1 MGFVPYT
8 NTSTIPQ
15 VVYDYTMG
23 AYTVLPGETVQV
35 ATKTITPFVATIG
48 TAVTNFVTV
57 HDEIDAP
64 VTGDAVAVSGYAE
77 AAVQISGT
85 FTGQLD
91 FKGSV
96 DGTLFT
102 PIYALVLPDGT
113 AAVKATA
120 EGMYRI
126 NCRGLEAIKI
136 PVSALSAG
144 KVSVIVGLTAN

>member
-15 VVYDYTMG
+15 VVYDSTMR
-23 AYTVLPGETVQV
+23 AYTVLPGETVQIP
-35 ATKTITPFVATIG
+35 TK
-48 TAVTNFVTV
+48 FVTV

-91 FKGSV
+91 FEGSV

-102 PIYALVLPDGT
+102 PIYALDPIHTTL
-113 AAVKATA
+113 AAKATA

>member
-1 MGFVPYT
+1 MGVPYT
-8 NTSTIPQ
+8 NTTLVPQ
-15 VVYDYTMG
+15 VVYDYTMR
-23 AYTVLPGETVQV
+23 AYTVLPGETVQIT
-35 ATKTITPFVATIG
+35 TKSVTPFVATIG

-91 FKGSV
+91 FEGSV

-102 PIYALVLPDGT
+102 PIYALDPTGT

-126 NCRGLEAIKI
+126 NCRGLAAIKV
-136 PVSALSAG
+136 PASALSAG

>member
-15 VVYDYTMG
+15 VVYDYTMR
-23 AYTVLPGETVQV
+23 AYTVLPGETVQIT
-35 ATKTITPFVATIG
+35 TK
-48 TAVTNFVTV
+48 FVTV

-91 FKGSV
+91 FEGSV

-102 PIYALVLPDGT
+102 PIYAKDPIHTTL
-113 AAVKATA
+113 AAKATT

>member
-15 VVYDYTMG
+15 VVYDSTMR
-23 AYTVLPGETVQV
+23 AYTVLPGETVQIT
-35 ATKTITPFVATIG
+35 TKSVTPFVATIG

-102 PIYALVLPDGT
+102 PIYALDPTGT

-126 NCRGLEAIKI
+126 NCRGLAAIKV
-136 PVSALSAG
+136 PASALSAG
-144 KVSVIVGLTAN
+144 KVSVVVGLTAN

>member
-15 VVYDYTMG
+15 VVYDSTMR
-23 AYTVLPGETVQV
+23 AYTVLPGETVQ
-35 ATKTITPFVATIG
+35 IP
-48 TAVTNFVTV
+48 TNFVTV

-102 PIYALVLPDGT
+102 PIYALDPTGT

-126 NCRGLEAIKI
+126 NCRGLAAIKV
-136 PVSALSAG
+136 PASALSAG
-144 KVSVIVGLTAN
+144 KVSVVVGLTAN

>member
-1 MGFVPYT
+1 M
-8 NTSTIPQ
+8 
-15 VVYDYTMG
+15 
-23 AYTVLPGETVQV
+23 
-35 ATKTITPFVATIG
+35 
-48 TAVTNFVTV
+48 

-91 FKGSV
+91 FEGSV

-102 PIYALVLPDGT
+102 PIYALALPDGT
-113 AAVKATA
+113 AAVKAVA

-126 NCRGLEAIKI
+126 NCRGLAAIKV
-136 PVSALSAG
+136 PASALSAG
-144 KVSVIVGLTAN
+144 KVSVLVGLTAN

>member
-1 MGFVPYT
+1 MGVPYT
-8 NTSTIPQ
+8 NTTLVPQ
-15 VVYDYTMG
+15 VVYDYTMR
-23 AYTVLPGETVQV
+23 AYTVLPGETVQIT
-35 ATKTITPFVATIG
+35 TKSVTPFVATIG

-91 FKGSV
+91 FEGSV

-102 PIYALVLPDGT
+102 PIYALDPIHTTL
-113 AAVKATA
+113 AVKAVA

-126 NCRGLEAIKI
+126 NCRGLKAIKI

>member
-1 MGFVPYT
+1 MGFVPCT
-8 NTSTIPQ
+8 DSSTIPQ

-23 AYTVLPGETVQV
+23 AYTVLPGETVQI
-35 ATKTITPFVATIG
+35 A
-48 TAVTNFVTV
+48 TNFVTV
-57 HDEIDAP
+57 HDEIAAP
-64 VTGDAVAVSGYAE
+64 ASGNAVGVSGYAE

-85 FTGQLD
+85 FTGQVD
-91 FKGSV
+91 FEGSV

-126 NCRGLEAIKI
+126 NCRGLAAIKV

>member
-15 VVYDYTMG
+15 VVYDYTMR
-23 AYTVLPGETVQV
+23 AYTVLPGETVQIT
-35 ATKTITPFVATIG
+35 TK
-48 TAVTNFVTV
+48 FVTV

-91 FKGSV
+91 FEGSV

-102 PIYALVLPDGT
+102 PIYALDSIHTTL
-113 AAVKATA
+113 AAKATA

>member
-15 VVYDYTMG
+15 VVYDYTMRS
-23 AYTVLPGETVQV
+23 YTVLPGETVQI
-35 ATKTITPFVATIG
+35 ATK
-48 TAVTNFVTV
+48 FVTV

-85 FTGQLD
+85 FTGQVD
-91 FKGSV
+91 FEGSV

-102 PIYALVLPDGT
+102 PIYALDPIHTTL
-113 AAVKATA
+113 AAKATA

-144 KVSVIVGLTAN
+144 KVSVVVGLTAN